1 MLPPG
6 LHGFDSLTIGDQLQ
20 TDWAEITPQA
30 IDTFAAL
37 TNDRFEIHL
46 SDEGAQAHGF
56 PRRVA
61 HGLLILSVIE
71 GLKSNAPAQLNTFAS
86 LGYNWTFRAPVFAN
100 DRIRACITV
109 KAKRNAADKGLLTL
123 AIEVENQHEQIV
135 QRGETRLMAYRQSP
149 YPKAT

>member
-6 LHGFDSLTIGDQLQ
+6 LHSFDDVQIGAQIL
-20 TDWAEITPQA
+20 TDWAEATPEA

-46 SDEGAQAHGF
+46 SDEGAARHGF

-61 HGLLILSVIE
+61 HGLLILSLIE
-71 GLKSNAPAQLNTFAS
+71 GLKSTAPAQLNTFAS
-86 LGYNWTFRAPVFAN
+86 LGYDWSFRAPVFAG
-100 DRIRACITV
+100 DRIRARITV
-109 KAKRNAADKGLLTL
+109 KSKRPAADKGLLTL
-123 AIEVENQHEQIV
+123 SIEVENQHGTIV

-149 YPKAT
+149 